1 MKSNLSVA
9 LNLLPGVGYLHRGE
23 YLRGALD
30 LACFI
35 IVLGIGWGL
44 LSEGGVFL
52 SLFVMVSSAYRMA
65 YVVHVSAPIV
75 QQAGRTAGGSKT
87 IDPLGMIMMLKPRWW
102 VSVFNWPWLYIVVA
116 AMLVAYLSR
125 ETELSWTQIV
135 MGAPGAMELAKD
147 FFSPDWSLLPNA
159 LGYAMQTIAIAV
171 LGTFYGILIAVP
183 MSVFCAKNLMRAT
196 SSTHSVYYVAR
207 WGMAVM
213 RATPTFLL
221 GLIFVAWVGLGPFPG
236 VLAITIFSGAL
247 MTKLLSEAIESV
259 NPGPIEAA
267 TATGANLFHVI
278 LFSVFPQL
286 PTVFIAISL
295 YCLEINIHSATVLGL
310 IGAQGIGMPIHEYLS
325 SLAYSSASVYILVV
339 IFITIGT
346 DYASGLVRSRIK

>member
-30 LACFI
+30 LTCFI
-35 IVLGIGWGL
+35 IFIGIGRVL

-75 QQAGRTAGGSKT
+75 QQAGRTAGGPKT
-87 IDPLGMIMMLKPRWW
+87 LDPLGMITMLKPRWW
-102 VSVFNWPWLYIVVA
+102 VSVFNWPWLYILVA
-116 AMLVAYLSR
+116 AMVVAYLSL

-135 MGAPGAMELAKD
+135 MGAPFAMGLAKD

-159 LGYAMQTIAIAV
+159 LGYAKQTIAIAV

-183 MSVFCAKNLMRAT
+183 MSVFCAKNLMST

-236 VLAITIFSGAL
+236 VLAITVFSGAL

-339 IFITIGT
+339 IFITVGT